1 MMLSTLKLL
10 AGAAI
15 TFFGRKLY
23 WFTIAAVGF
32 FAALELTSRFFMDQN
47 AWVAIVLALIAGAIG
62 AYLAVT
68 MQKIAIGLAG
78 FLLGGFLLLQ
88 ILNAFDL
95 QLSNWSWLIF
105 IGGGLLGMA
114 LLSALFEWTLIV
126 LTAIIGSI
134 LITQSALLPQISRPL
149 VFSLA
154 LLLGLG
160 VQIYMR
166 VTEKRKTA

>member
-1 MMLSTLKLL
+1 MLSGVKLL

-15 TFFGRKLY
+15 TLFGRKLY

-32 FAALELTSRFFMDQN
+32 FAALELTSRFFKDQN
-47 AWVAIVLALIAGAIG
+47 AWIAIILALLAGAIG
-62 AYLAVT
+62 AFLAVT

-88 ILNAFDL
+88 ILNAFDV
-95 QLSNWSWLIF
+95 QLSDWNWLIF
-105 IGGGLLGMA
+105 IAGGLLGMA

-126 LTAIIGSI
+126 ITAITGSI
-134 LITQSALLPQISRPL
+134 LITQSALLQDVSRPL

-160 VQIYMR
+160 LQIYMR
-166 VTEKRKTA
+166 VAEKRKDS